1 MNELDEI
8 WYSNDENP
16 ILFIV
21 AAYIGTCR
29 KYKVNKLLDYVQSH
43 GYDSHSVARKLLEP
57 DTDHPLHKILN
68 DTDRIIS
75 DEFIKHSCEY
85 DYRAREAIVC
95 IKNRL
100 NAAESDCLRNYLDVL
115 YARCNRFTNRNL
127 QDILLHALNIKSDF
141 DEIKFEKN
149 DTV

>member
-21 AAYIGTCR
+21 AAYIGTCK
-29 KYKVNKLLDYVQSH
+29 KYKVDKLLDYVQSH
-43 GYDSHSVARKLLEP
+43 GYDSHAVARKLLEP
-57 DTDHPLHKILN
+57 DTDHPLHKMLSAA
-68 DTDRIIS
+68 DSIIS
-75 DEFIKHSCEY
+75 DEFIKNSCDY
-85 DYRAREAIVC
+85 DYRTREAIRC

-100 NAAESDCLRNYLDVL
+100 NAAEADCLRKYLDVL
-115 YARCNRFTNRNL
+115 YARCERFTNRSL
-127 QDILLHALNIKSDF
+127 QDILLHSLNIKSDF
-141 DEIKFEKN
+141 DGIKFENN